1 MVSGRWAAPFSKTV
15 GPRMFGITGEYRNM
29 DGKFVEFEGPYADR
43 RAIVSRFPNNSIR
56 IVRLYE
62 HGAPGMLGND
72 DVDSLAALL
81 GGKMMKD
88 GAIHLLGCSTAGVE
102 GHAWNPVGGIG
113 LLSRMIMYHG
123 LMKMMGE
130 NEVAQQWSNNLAG
143 DLSRR
148 IPNVYVMGLS
158 GISFP
163 LSRVAPKLEG
173 YKPSL
178 LMADRF
184 VYYNGRLAD

>member
-1 MVSGRWAAPFSKTV
+1 MA
-15 GPRMFGITGEYRNM
+15 FGITGTYSDT
-29 DGKFVEFEGPYADR
+29 DGKAVDFEGPWEGRAAQIAALPDR
-43 RAIVSRFPNNSIR
+43 SISVIRFYN
-56 IVRLYE
+56 
-62 HGAPGMLGND
+62 HGAPGMIGED
-72 DVDSLAALL
+72 DVDSLTAMLKD
-81 GGKMMKD
+81 KMRKH
-88 GAIHLLGCSTAGVE
+88 GYVHLLGCSTAGVE

-130 NEVAQQWSNNLAG
+130 SDVAKQWSNNLAG

-148 IPNVYVMGLS
+148 LPNVHVMGLS

-163 LSRVAPKLEG
+163 LSRIQGSYEPGHAPKG
-173 YKPSL
+173 

-184 VYYNGRLAD
+184 TYLNGRLKD